1 MKLNKSSWH
10 YKVYAFNSQ
19 MVAKL
24 GDEHDFY
31 EYPHHGRIIGLCPYM
46 RMIMIWGP
54 LVFLC
59 NLVPLI
65 AAVGAFIVLPVTTI
79 GAVSQLIVVAT
90 IVGFIVAACLIIG
103 GANYLAGRLG
113 DMQELRTEQ
122 QEKTR
127 LESAAN
133 GVTPPETFWSL
144 LVSYITSLKTKVC
157 PVLELD
163 DE

>member
-19 MVAKL
+19 LVAAWQNQNSF
-24 GDEHDFY
+24 HR
-31 EYPHHGRIIGLCPYM
+31 YPYHGKIIGLCPYM
-46 RMIMIWGP
+46 RMIIIWGP

-59 NLVPLI
+59 NLAPLV
-65 AAVGAFIVLPVTTI
+65 AAVGVFIVLPVTTI
-79 GAVSQLIVVAT
+79 GAMSQLIVVAT
-90 IVGFIVAACLIIG
+90 IVGFVVAACLIIG

-113 DMQELRTEQ
+113 DMEELRAEQ
-122 QEKTR
+122 QKKTK